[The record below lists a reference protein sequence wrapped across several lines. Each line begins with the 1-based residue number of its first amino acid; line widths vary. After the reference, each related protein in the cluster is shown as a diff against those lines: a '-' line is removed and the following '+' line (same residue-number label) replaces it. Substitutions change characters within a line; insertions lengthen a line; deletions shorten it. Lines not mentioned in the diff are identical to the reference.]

1 MIYNLVDKYLKKNKD
16 RLLKV
21 KDKSE
26 VKIQKKPSKK
36 DCVIF

>member
-16 RLLKV
+16 RLKV
-21 KDKSE
+21 KDKNE
-26 VKIQKKPSKK
+26 VKIQNKPRDK